1 MTPWRCVSGCGAAW
15 VAGPR
20 RTAGPLAWA
29 RIVIEKTLERHISAP
44 VADVFDRLVDLRA
57 YADWLPETS
66 APAVLGI
73 EAMSSVRFADAHPLE
88 AIRRL
93 A

>member
-1 MTPWRCVSGCGAAW
+1 M
-15 VAGPR
+15 
-20 RTAGPLAWA
+20 
-29 RIVIEKTLERHISAP
+29 IEKTLERHIFAQ
-44 VADVFDRLVDLRA
+44 VADVFARLVDLRA
-57 YADWLPETS
+57 YAGWLPETS

-73 EAMSSVRFADAHPLE
+73 EAMGSLRFADAHPLE